1 VSRRP
6 PRTLN
11 VALAVLVLAAGAV
24 VLATSLLGGDDGGST
39 AVSTSASANPRSEQS
54 AEGRE
59 RQAFFPSDLE
69 RSFARFAR
77 TQPGRVDLALAPLGR
92 GPVRLLGSKFAGHAW
107 SAMKVPL
114 LVALLREAGGPTGLS
129 PAQRRQAEAALTRSD
144 NDAAIALFDELQRRR
159 GGLNGAS
166 AAIERVLRRV
176 GDNATKVNTLP
187 NDEGFTTFGQ
197 TGWSATQATLFFRAL
212 ARGCLLDR
220 EGTGYVL
227 RTMRDVVA
235 DQRWGLGD
243 AGLPAG
249 TRVALKGGW
258 GPEQRDAYLVR
269 QSGIVGSGAT
279 GYVVTIVARPS
290 GRGEAS
296 FATGREIN
304 SAAARWIRSTLG
316 TVRPQPPAACARS
329 WAPPAGSA
337 QDSGPEP
344 LARVPSRDELLGQDQ
359 HHRGLLSN
367 GAKTAAIAASNTH

>member
-1 VSRRP
+1 MSRRP

-24 VLATSLLGGDDGGST
+24 VLVTSLLGKDDRGSST
-39 AVSTSASANPRSEQS
+39 SSTSASASRPEQL
-54 AEGRE
+54 AEGRDG
-59 RQAFFPSDLE
+59 QAFFPADLE

-77 TQPGRVDLALAPLGR
+77 TQPGRVDLALAPLGS

-107 SAMKVPL
+107 STMKVPL
-114 LVALLREAGGPTGLS
+114 LVTLLREAGGPTGIS
-129 PAQRRQAEAALTRSD
+129 PAQRRRAEAALTRSD
-144 NDAAIALFDELQRRR
+144 NDAAVALFDELQRRR
-159 GGLNGAS
+159 GGRNGAS
-166 AAIERVLRRV
+166 AAIERVLRRA

-197 TGWSATQATLFFRAL
+197 TRWSATQATLFFRAL

-243 AGLPAG
+243 AGLPTG

-279 GYVVTIVARPS
+279 GYVLTIVARPT

-296 FATGREIN
+296 FATGREMN
-304 SAAARWIRSTLG
+304 SAAARWISGALG
-316 TVRPQPPAACARS
+316 AVRPQPPAPCARS
-329 WAPPAGSA
+329 
-337 QDSGPEP
+337 
-344 LARVPSRDELLGQDQ
+344 
-359 HHRGLLSN
+359 
-367 GAKTAAIAASNTH
+367 